1 MDCPNKITALALL
14 ELCSHALYITGTCSG
29 KSQWVW
35 PSHNIVSFFQTSYT
49 LYSLLALFIHFLEP
63 LNNCF
68 SLFYLE
74 SITIST
80 GALIQYKL
88 LYHDGKSKVQNIS
101 QIITCHRKVSSKLNA
116 RECFPKLATSYI
128 KSSMELL

>member
-1 MDCPNKITALALL
+1 MGVALTQLSLL
-14 ELCSHALYITGTCSG
+14 LSNL
-29 KSQWVW
+29 
-35 PSHNIVSFFQTSYT
+35 T

-74 SITIST
+74 SITIPT
-80 GALIQYKL
+80 GGLIQYKL

-101 QIITCHRKVSSKLNA
+101 
-116 RECFPKLATSYI
+116 
-128 KSSMELL
+128 